1 MTDQF
6 TASRTTYGE
15 TVLMC
20 LLESY
25 SSSVFHITRAIVA
38 IFLASDTL
46 ARLGLVPAANQ
57 CW

>member
-1 MTDQF
+1 MTNEF
-6 TASRTTYGE
+6 TPSRTTYGE
-15 TVLMC
+15 TVLLC

-38 IFLASDTL
+38 IFLASETL

-57 CW
+57 RW